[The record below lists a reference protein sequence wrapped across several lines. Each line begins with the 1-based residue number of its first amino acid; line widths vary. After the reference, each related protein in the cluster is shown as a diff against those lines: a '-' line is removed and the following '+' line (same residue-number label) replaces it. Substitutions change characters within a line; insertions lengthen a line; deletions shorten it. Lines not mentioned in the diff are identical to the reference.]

1 MLGVCSRGVPAG
13 YFQKQ
18 FFDGK
23 VHELSTDDYVMRY
36 DVEVS
41 GFPSSHAGHLSL
53 LALTEDDYKGT
64 ERIEEWPSWD
74 LPVLQWAKRAGRGN
88 RLQSQRLGVE
98 SGWRRT
104 PQLQHATFRWYR
116 CERIYCGCRS

>member
-1 MLGVCSRGVPAG
+1 MGTLLVFSE
-13 YFQKQ
+13 Q

-41 GFPSSHAGHLSL
+41 GFPSSHAGHLSIL
-53 LALTEDDYKGT
+53 GLTEDDYRGT

-74 LPVLQWAKRAGRGN
+74 LPVLQWAKEQGAVTGF
-88 RLQSQRLGVE
+88 SH
-98 SGWRRT
+98 SGWGLKVDGDELPIT
-104 PQLQHATFRWYR
+104 T
-116 CERIYCGCRS
+116 CRLSMVSVQTNIS